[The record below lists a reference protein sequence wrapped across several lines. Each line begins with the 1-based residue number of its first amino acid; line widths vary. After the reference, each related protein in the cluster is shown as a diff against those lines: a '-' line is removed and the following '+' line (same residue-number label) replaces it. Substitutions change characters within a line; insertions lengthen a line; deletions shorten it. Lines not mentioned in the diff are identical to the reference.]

1 MYQLKIRFKRLW
13 TMYIKGPQSF
23 CIKLF
28 LSARLEVKT
37 TEDEIKANQQTVI
50 RRERKRIMR
59 KNRRDNIR
67 KERIIM
73 VASSAFVLAAL
84 TMTGLYMRGQ
94 EAKQQD
100 DGYTLDFS
108 ALGNNANNNL
118 QEIGR
123 QQTNT
128 NSRNTDLNLDDD
140 LDYMPLDE
148 DLTEE
153 AGSHL
158 VEIPGVTKAVEN
170 NAAKPADEPKQE
182 ENQQEAESTQTSVEL
197 HYSEDQGLTRPVD
210 GTILM
215 PYSMDGG
222 IYFATLDQYKYNP
235 ATVFAAEE
243 GADVVSC
250 AEGRV
255 TKIFDDAELGHAVTM
270 ELGDG
275 YEVTYGQLTNI
286 QVEQDSYVKAGEKIG
301 TVAAP
306 TKYYTLEGTNLYFK
320 MEKDGAPVNTENLY

>member
-1 MYQLKIRFKRLW
+1 
-13 TMYIKGPQSF
+13 
-23 CIKLF
+23 
-28 LSARLEVKT
+28 
-37 TEDEIKANQQTVI
+37 
-50 RRERKRIMR
+50 MR
-59 KNRRDNIR
+59 KNRRDSIR

-108 ALGNNANNNL
+108 ALENNTNNNL
-118 QEIGR
+118 QRIGE
-123 QQTNT
+123 QQANNT
-128 NSRNTDLNLDDD
+128 TGRNTDLNLDDD
-140 LDYMPLDE
+140 LDYMPLEE
-148 DLTEE
+148 DLSEE

-158 VEIPGVTKAVEN
+158 VKIPGLTDAVEN
-170 NAAKPADEPKQE
+170 NVSKPEEDSKNE
-182 ENQQEAESTQTSVEL
+182 ENRQEEAESEQASIEL

-210 GTILM
+210 GSILM

-235 ATVFAAEE
+235 ATMFAAEE

-255 TKIFDDAELGHAVTM
+255 TKVFDDAELGHAVTI

-275 YEVTYGQLTNI
+275 YVVTYGQLSNI

-306 TKYYTLEGTNLYFK
+306 TKYFSLEGTNLYFK
-320 MEKDGAPVNTENLY
+320 MEKDGTPVNTENLY